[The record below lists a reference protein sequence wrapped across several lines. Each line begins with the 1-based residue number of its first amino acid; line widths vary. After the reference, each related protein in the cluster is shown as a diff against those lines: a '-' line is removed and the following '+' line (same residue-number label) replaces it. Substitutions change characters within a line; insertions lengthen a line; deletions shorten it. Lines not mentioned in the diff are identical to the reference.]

1 MLSQLGYLW
10 GVAAVVWIG
19 TFIYVIFL
27 LRKQNQLQR
36 ELEGLQQTIEE
47 LRHS

>member
-1 MLSQLGYLW
+1 MLAQLGYLW

-19 TFIYVIFL
+19 TFAYILFL
-27 LRKQNQLQR
+27 LRRQNQLQR

-47 LRHS
+47 LRRS